1 MANAHING
9 YVGEIAQVNRIAATM
24 PNEVIVLWGNRVTQN
39 GSDVVTV
46 NRLTGEVTLWDN
58 KFRSHTRSIN
68 GSATFTLGSD
78 RLKNAVMQATRVI
91 NASNLPANIRAQA
104 LQNLRSGN
112 LRTITSGSGATR
124 NSVIR

>member
-1 MANAHING
+1 
-9 YVGEIAQVNRIAATM
+9 M

-68 GSATFTLGSD
+68 GSATFTSGSN
-78 RLKNAVMQATRVI
+78 RFTNAIDQAYSAVRDM
-91 NASNLPANIRAQA
+91 NLPSNIRAQA
-104 LQNLRSGN
+104 LQNLLNGN
-112 LRTITSGSGATR
+112 VRTITSGSGGAR
-124 NSVIR
+124 NSVVTQHP